1 GCWAGSRPRLHSLS
15 HHFPT
20 RRSADLI
27 AETADTIT
35 GILKL
40 DEAGN
45 GVTFEAAPGDVPSGG
60 DLIAGADAGALAPLW
75 LLLGGALLGGLI
87 LNLMPCVFP
96 ILCLK
101 ALTLARA
108 GESE

>member
-60 DLIAGADAGALAPLW
+60 DLVAGADAGALAPLW
-75 LLLGGALLGGLI
+75 LLLGGALLGGDRKSTR
-87 LNLMPCVFP
+87 LNSSHVKISYGVF
-96 ILCLK
+96 CLQQK
-101 ALTLARA
+101 
-108 GESE
+108 